1 MNTCCARALEN
12 DPCCLA
18 SPALVTQDKLGAERM
33 KRLHEAAASCQLL
46 TVGERHATHLNGD
59 VAQAKAEDLPISWP
73 PIAAPAVAC
82 SRETYQLC
90 PSALVLLRV
99 PPPRQHRVDAHG
111 AHTGRPSHS
120 HGRRDQGRTS
130 GRGHHGPAGGGAEG
144 RGGWVDR
151 AESADGEGGVHSG
164 FVVVWWLSC

>member
-1 MNTCCARALEN
+1 
-12 DPCCLA
+12 
-18 SPALVTQDKLGAERM
+18 M
-33 KRLHEAAASCQLL
+33 KRLQSASSGKGQ
-46 TVGERHATHLNGD
+46 VRMGAHLNGD
-59 VAQAKAEDLPISWP
+59 IAQAKAEDLPISCP
-73 PIAAPAVAC
+73 SIVTPFIVS
-82 SRETYQLC
+82 SRETHQLC

-120 HGRRDQGRTS
+120 HGRRYRDRPG

-144 RGGWVDR
+144 RGGRVDG

-164 FVVVWWLSC
+164 FVIVWLLSC